1 MPSGREELRRGVRS
15 LIEEASREM
24 ESLTGGASRKD
35 EITEEGKQVPP
46 DAAQREGSRRPDP
59 QPSVDDRPLLRLVR
73 QSQELFREGGKAPE
87 QALVEPIAVHA
98 KKGVCA
104 AYNVSHAC
112 WEVPEAYCNTA
123 LHLCMLRSCPVYDLH
138 REEMERKFAARFSHL
153 W

>member
-24 ESLTGGASRKD
+24 EVLTGRPSRKD
-35 EITEEGKQVPP
+35 ETVEKGGQTPPGSIPREESG
-46 DAAQREGSRRPDP
+46 RPDP
-59 QPSVDDRPLLRLVR
+59 GSQADDRPLLRLVR
-73 QSQELFREGGKAPE
+73 QAQEPPIGERKTPE
-87 QALVEPIAVHA
+87 QVLVEPIAVHA

-112 WEVPEAYCNTA
+112 WEVDEAYCNTA
-123 LHLCMLRSCPVYDLH
+123 LHLCMLRGCPVYDLH
-138 REEMERKFAARFSHL
+138 REEMERRFAARFSHL